1 MKKILKKVF
10 EFIERV
16 ARHHI
21 GAYAAQSAFFLVL
34 SLIPIIL
41 LLMTLVQYT
50 PLTKADVMTA
60 AYEVFPV
67 TIRTTIVSVINEV
80 YNQSRVIIPVTAL
93 VAIWSAGRG
102 TMAISNGLNS
112 IHGQVETRN
121 YFFVRIRAAFH
132 TVLLII
138 AIVLCLLFL
147 GFGNSISMLLNH
159 HIPVTKYI
167 TDFIIEIRT
176 FVVIGILILFSVCV
190 YRFLPNTPRKLKHQW
205 LGAVFTSFG
214 WTIASFFISVYMDI
228 FKGFSNM
235 YGSLTTIVLI
245 MLWFYFCMYILLL
258 GGEINVWLEECLDK
272 KNECDKM

>member
-10 EFIERV
+10 EYVERV
-16 ARHHI
+16 ARHHV

-41 LLMTLVQYT
+41 LLLTLVQYT

-60 AYEVFPV
+60 AYEVFPI
-67 TIRTTIVSVINEV
+67 TIRTTIVSIINEV
-80 YNQSRVIIPVTAL
+80 YNQSTVIIPVTAL

-121 YFFVRIRAAFH
+121 YFFVRMRAAFY

-147 GFGNSISMLLNH
+147 GFGNSISILLNK
-159 HIPVTKYI
+159 HIPVMRYATE
-167 TDFIIEIRT
+167 FIIEIRT
-176 FVVIGILILFSVCV
+176 TVVLCILFIFSICL
-190 YRFLPNTPRKLKHQW
+190 YRFLPNTPRKLTRQW
-205 LGAVFTSFG
+205 PGAIFTAFG
-214 WTIASFFISVYMDI
+214 WTLTSYFISVYMEI

-245 MLWFYFCMYILLL
+245 MLWFYFSMYILLL
-258 GGEINVWLEECLDK
+258 GGEINLLIEEWLDK
-272 KNECDKM
+272 KKECDKM

>member
-1 MKKILKKVF
+1 MKKILKKLL

-16 ARHHI
+16 AHHHV

-41 LLMTLVQYT
+41 LLLTLVQYT

-67 TIRTTIVSVINEV
+67 TIRTTIVSIINEV
-80 YNQSRVIIPVTAL
+80 YNQSTVIIPVTAL

-121 YFFVRIRAAFH
+121 YFFVRIRAAFY
-132 TVLLII
+132 TILLIV
-138 AIVLCLLFL
+138 AIILCLLFL
-147 GFGNSISMLLNH
+147 GFGNSISLLLNK
-159 HIPVTKYI
+159 HIPVVQYATQ
-167 TDFIIEIRT
+167 FIIEIRT
-176 FVVIGILILFSVCV
+176 MVALVIIFILSICV
-190 YRFLPNTPRKLKHQW
+190 YRFLPNTPHGLRNQW
-205 LGAVFTSFG
+205 PGAIFTAFG
-214 WTIASFFISVYMDI
+214 WIVASYFISVYMDI

-245 MLWFYFCMYILLL
+245 MLWIYFCMYILLL
-258 GGEINVWLEECLDK
+258 GGEMNLLIEEWLDK
-272 KNECDKM
+272 RKQYDKM